1 VSDPEKETFLK
12 TFTVEDALKLN
23 KMDKRSDLAP
33 DRALPR
39 PAPIVRAILPLPA
52 PKNRPPAVV
61 PVVPVVET
69 SLIGRRIHNTFQGFG
84 RKLFIGKITSYD
96 NAGKTYKVLYDDGY
110 EQDYS
115 RPEINKYLIQL
126 PSEVVPRAQRERR
139 QVVVGGEV
147 HYL

>member
-1 VSDPEKETFLK
+1 
-12 TFTVEDALKLN
+12 
-23 KMDKRSDLAP
+23 M
-33 DRALPR
+33 PR
-39 PAPIVRAILPLPA
+39 PAPIVRAVLPLPVPA
-52 PKNRPPAVV
+52 PKARAPAVV
-61 PVVPVVET
+61 PVVPVVDT

-96 NAGKTYKVLYDDGY
+96 NAGKTYKVAYDDGY

-126 PSEVVPRAQRERR
+126 PSEVVPRPQRERR
-139 QVVVGGEV
+139 QVVVGGAI